1 MLAFRKISL
10 PSEIPEA
17 SGMTISVLDRDA
29 SDLPPAARSA
39 DAAFSREGVLHD
51 YRIAYES
58 RQASLL
64 GRREVLTGK
73 AKFGIFG
80 DGKEVAQVALARSF
94 RKGDF
99 RAGYYRDQTLM
110 LALGLLT
117 LEQLFAQLYANP
129 DVELEPCS
137 AGRSMT
143 AHFATCLVEPDGG
156 FRNLAELL
164 NSSSDV
170 SPTSAQMPRLVG
182 LAYASRLYRE
192 LPELQGMTRFS
203 DHGNEIAFGTIGNA
217 SCAEGLFWEAVN
229 AVGVLQAPMLL
240 SIWDD
245 GYGISVPNELQVT
258 KDLSELLA
266 GFRRAPGSRHGYDLY
281 RTRGWDYP
289 ALCATYGQAAGVVR
303 GEHVPAIVHVVEMT
317 QPQGHSTSG
326 SHERYKS
333 KERLAWEVEADC
345 LRRMRQW
352 MIAERF
358 ATAAELDALEEEA
371 GRRVRELQQKA
382 WEAFR
387 APIEQEKAT
396 LLALTGDLAA
406 ATASSAAR
414 AAVERVRA
422 DLTRQP
428 MALRRDLM
436 SAAQAALLAVAV
448 AHDADDADHTGG
460 EDKAAARR
468 LAAWRRERDREN
480 VERYGSD
487 LYGAT
492 PLAALAVPAA
502 PAVYTADSPV
512 VDGHKVMNA
521 CFDAALARY
530 PNLIALGEDVGQ
542 IGDVNQGFAGLQA
555 KYGKLR
561 VSDTGIRE
569 STIIGQAI
577 GMALRGLRPI
587 AEIQYLDYMLFALQ
601 VLSDDLATLRWR
613 TRGQQKAPVIVRTRG
628 HRLEGIWHAGSPM
641 AGILNLLRGIY
652 VCVPRNM
659 TQAAGFYNTLL
670 RGDDPG
676 VVVEV
681 LNGYRVKERLPSN
694 IGEMTVPLG
703 EPEVLR
709 EGGDVT
715 VVTYG
720 ACCRI
725 ALEGAERLAQV
736 GIEVE
741 VVDVQTLLPFD
752 LGGRILDS
760 LRKTNRIVFMDEDV
774 PGGAS
779 AYMMQQV
786 LEVQGGYAWLDSE
799 PRTLAGREH
808 RTAYGSDGDYWSKPN
823 REQLF
828 EAVYELMHEAAP
840 ARYPLFYR

>member
-1 MLAFRKISL
+1 
-10 PSEIPEA
+10 
-17 SGMTISVLDRDA
+17 MTISVLDRDA
-29 SDLPPAARSA
+29 SDLTPAAGSA
-39 DAAFSREGVLHD
+39 NAAFSREEVIHD

-58 RQASLL
+58 RQASLI

-80 DGKEVAQVALARSF
+80 DGKEVAQLALAKVF
-94 RKGDF
+94 RGGDF
-99 RAGYYRDQTLM
+99 RSGYYRDQTLM
-110 LALGLLT
+110 FALGLLT
-117 LEQLFAQLYANP
+117 VEQFFAQLYADP
-129 DVELEPCS
+129 DVAHEPCS

-143 AHFATCLVEPDGG
+143 AHFSTCLLEPDGR
-156 FRNLAELL
+156 FRNLAGLL
-164 NSSSDV
+164 NSAADV
-170 SPTSAQMPRLVG
+170 SPVAAQMPRLAG

-192 LPELQGMTRFS
+192 LPELQAMTRFS
-203 DHGNEIAFGTIGNA
+203 SHGDEVAFGTIGNA
-217 SCAEGLFWEAVN
+217 SCAEGLFWETVN
-229 AVGVLQAPMLL
+229 AVGVLQGPMVL

-245 GYGISVPNELQVT
+245 GYGISVPNELQLA
-258 KDLSELLA
+258 KDLSELLS
-266 GFRRAPGSRHGYDLY
+266 GFRRAPGSGHGYDLY
-281 RTRGWDYP
+281 RARGWDY
-289 ALCATYGQAAGVVR
+289 AELCAVYSRAADLAR
-303 GEHVPAIVHVVEMT
+303 REHVPAIVHVVEMT

-333 KERLAWEVEADC
+333 KERLAWEAEADC

-352 MIAERF
+352 MLAEGL
-358 ATAAELDALEEEA
+358 ANAGELDALEEEA
-371 GRRVRELQQKA
+371 TRRVRALQRAA

-387 APIEQEKAT
+387 APIEQEQSE
-396 LLALTGDLAA
+396 LLALLAGIA
-406 ATASSAAR
+406 ETPETV
-414 AAVERVRA
+414 AAVERVRSELA
-422 DLTRQP
+422 RQP
-428 MALRRDLM
+428 VVLRRDLVA
-436 SAAQAALLAVAV
+436 AAQGALVDLAAPAGR
-448 AHDADDADHTGG
+448 GG
-460 EDKAAARR
+460 RPAGELPAPVRR
-468 LAAWRRERDREN
+468 LAAWRRERVREN
-480 VERYGSD
+480 AERYDSD
-487 LYGAT
+487 LYSTT
-492 PLAALAVPAA
+492 PLAALAVPAV
-502 PAVYTADSPV
+502 PAVYTAESPV

-530 PNLIALGEDVGQ
+530 PNVVAIGEDVGQ

-555 KYGKLR
+555 KYGPLR

-569 STIIGQAI
+569 ATIMGQAI

-587 AEIQYLDYMLFALQ
+587 AEIQYLDYILYALQ
-601 VLSDDLATLRWR
+601 ILSDDLACLRYR
-613 TRGQQKAPVIVRTRG
+613 SKGQQKAPVIVRTRG

-641 AGILNLLRGIY
+641 AGVLNLLRGIY

-670 RGDDPG
+670 AGDDPG

-681 LNGYRVKERLPSN
+681 LNGYRVKERLPDN
-694 IGEMTVPLG
+694 VGEMTVPLG
-703 EPEVLR
+703 APEVLR

-720 ACCRI
+720 ACCRV
-725 ALEGAERLAQV
+725 ALDAAERLAQV

-752 LGGRILDS
+752 LAGRVLDS

-774 PGGAS
+774 PGGAT

-786 LEVQGGYAWLDSE
+786 LEVQGGYAWLDSA
-799 PRTLAGREH
+799 PRTLPGAEH

-828 EAVYELMHEAAP
+828 EAVYELMHEAHP

>member
-1 MLAFRKISL
+1 
-10 PSEIPEA
+10 
-17 SGMTISVLDRDA
+17 MTISVLDRDA
-29 SDLPPAARSA
+29 SDLTPAAGSA
-39 DAAFSREGVLHD
+39 DAAFSREEVLHD
-51 YRIAYES
+51 YRIACES
-58 RQASLL
+58 RQASLI

-80 DGKEVAQVALARSF
+80 DGKEVAQLALAKVF
-94 RKGDF
+94 RGGDF
-99 RAGYYRDQTLM
+99 RSGYYRDQTLM
-110 LALGLLT
+110 FALGLLT
-117 LEQLFAQLYANP
+117 VEQFFAQLYADP
-129 DVELEPCS
+129 DVAREPCS
-137 AGRSMT
+137 AGRSMN
-143 AHFATCLVEPDGG
+143 AHFSTCLLEPDGR

-164 NSSSDV
+164 NSAADV
-170 SPTSAQMPRLVG
+170 SPVAAQMPRLAG

-192 LPELQGMTRFS
+192 LPELQAMTRFS
-203 DHGNEIAFGTIGNA
+203 SHGDEVAFGTIGNA
-217 SCAEGLFWEAVN
+217 SCAEGLFWETVN
-229 AVGVLQAPMLL
+229 AVGVLQAPMVL

-245 GYGISVPNELQVT
+245 GYGISVPNELQVA

-266 GFRRAPGSRHGYDLY
+266 GFRRAPGSGHGYDLY
-281 RTRGWDYP
+281 RVRGWDYP
-289 ALCATYGQAAGVVR
+289 ELCAVYSRAADVAR
-303 GEHVPAIVHVVEMT
+303 REHVPAIVHVVEMT

-333 KERLAWEVEADC
+333 KERLAWEAEVDC

-352 MIAERF
+352 MIAEGL
-358 ATAAELDALEEEA
+358 ANAGELDALEEEA
-371 GRRVRELQQKA
+371 TRRVRGLQRAA

-387 APIEQEKAT
+387 APIEQEQSELMA
-396 LLALTGDLAA
+396 LLAEIGEISEISEISEIAEPAA
-406 ATASSAAR
+406 GAQADGARSAA
-414 AAVERVRA
+414 AAVERVRSELA
-422 DLTRQP
+422 RQP
-428 MALRRDLM
+428 VVLRRDLVA
-436 SAAQAALLAVAV
+436 AAQGALVDLAAHAGP
-448 AHDADDADHTGG
+448 GG
-460 EDKAAARR
+460 RPARELPAPVQR
-468 LAAWRRERDREN
+468 LAAWRRERVREN
-480 VERYGSD
+480 AERYDSD
-487 LYGAT
+487 LYSTT
-492 PLAALAVPAA
+492 PLAALAVPAV
-502 PAVYTADSPV
+502 PAVYTAESPI

-530 PNLIALGEDVGQ
+530 PNVVAIGEDVGQ

-555 KYGKLR
+555 KYGQLR

-569 STIIGQAI
+569 ATIMGQAI

-587 AEIQYLDYMLFALQ
+587 AEIQYLDYILYALQ
-601 VLSDDLATLRWR
+601 ILSDDLACLRYR
-613 TRGQQKAPVIVRTRG
+613 SKGQQKAPVIVRTRG

-641 AGILNLLRGIY
+641 AGVLNLLRGIY

-670 RGDDPG
+670 AGDDPG

-681 LNGYRVKERLPSN
+681 LNGYRVKERLPAN
-694 IGEMTVPLG
+694 VGEMTVPLG
-703 EPEVLR
+703 APEVLR

-720 ACCRI
+720 ACCRVAI
-725 ALEGAERLAQV
+725 DAAERLAQV

-752 LGGRILDS
+752 LAGRVLDS

-774 PGGAS
+774 PGGAT

-799 PRTLAGREH
+799 PRTLPGAEH

-828 EAVYELMHEAAP
+828 ETVYELMHEADP
-840 ARYPLFYR
+840 ARYPLFWR